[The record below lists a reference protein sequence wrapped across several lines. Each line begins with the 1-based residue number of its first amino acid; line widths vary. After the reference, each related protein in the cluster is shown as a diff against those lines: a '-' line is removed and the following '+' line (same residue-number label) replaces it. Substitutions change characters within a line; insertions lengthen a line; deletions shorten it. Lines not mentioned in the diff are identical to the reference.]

1 MPYVRFDRL
10 SLHAPA
16 HILQRMKKE
25 LYEIE
30 REARRM
36 RAQEMSRLLHAGA
49 TRIASLVKRVFANS
63 STEVRHA

>member
-1 MPYVRFDRL
+1 MHYVRFDRL

-30 REARRM
+30 QEARRL
-36 RAQEMSRLLHAGA
+36 RAAEMSRLLHAGA
-49 TRIASLVKRVFANS
+49 TRITSFFKRLFAT
-63 STEVRHA
+63 TEVRHA